1 MKPSKIKKVGR
12 YLYIYFKIP
21 LFSNYRKVLEK
32 LQKYH
37 DKDSS
42 MGEFMDETGKY
53 VIMGYFLRSTK
64 DIEPYIEQMK
74 EGDKNGVSDI

>member
-12 YLYIYFKIP
+12 RLYIYFKIP

-42 MGEFMDETGKY
+42 MDGFIDETGKY
-53 VIMGYFLRSTK
+53 VIIGYLLRNTK
-64 DIEPYIEQMK
+64 DIQPYTKRTK
-74 EGDKNGVSDI
+74 EGDKNGFSGI